1 MNENTEMSQTVSQKL
16 IPLAELIELSSA
28 PSINFNRK
36 TVVEL
41 WRKCSDSVIEEINR
55 QLVLKKMS
63 LKAAVYNCC
72 QAGFTEKFDI
82 TIPWKAFFETL
93 PFSEEL
99 LKIVEDENAYILIR
113 CFFLQEMVN
122 LLLDSGYR
130 VDFSSQDSWYATIRI
145 EFSYQDLIRSLR
157 TLL

>member
-16 IPLAELIELSSA
+16 IPLAELIELSTA
-28 PSINFNRK
+28 PSIKFNRK
-36 TVVEL
+36 NVAEL
-41 WRKCSDSVIEEINR
+41 WQKCSDKVIEEINR
-55 QLVLKKMS
+55 QLVLKKMP
-63 LKAAVYNCC
+63 LQAAVYNRC
-72 QAGFTEKFDI
+72 QAGTEEFDI

-130 VDFSSQDSWYATIRI
+130 VDFSSQDSWYASIRV